1 MNVLSMFSV
10 PGFPGQARIFCRG
23 LHRLLAFLDIQ
34 AYIQAYIRVCIRVCI
49 RVYIRVCIKVEVVV

>member
-34 AYIQAYIRVCIRVCI
+34 VYIQAYIRVCN
-49 RVYIRVCIKVEVVV
+49 RVCIKVEMVV